1 MGRSSHMK
9 RLAMP
14 RSWPLPRKTSVWV
27 QRPDPCGHPID
38 RCMPIG
44 IVLRDILGVA
54 GTRREVSQ
62 ILNKNVVEVD
72 GRVVTSTGRGVGLL
86 DILTVGDQ
94 NYMCIL
100 DNRGRLAYN
109 PISKKNAGI
118 KFCRLNGKTTIKGG
132 KTQLSFHDGRTVI
145 VDDASKETWATG
157 STCVIDLASGK
168 IKDTLKAEAGASC
181 YLIGGNHVGEVS
193 TIKEI
198 ETKRSSMP
206 NEITFEEGY
215 GTIEDYVMV
224 IPSADSLPL
233 EVAE

>member
-72 GRVVTSTGRGVGLL
+72 GRVVTSTGRGVGIL

-118 KFCRLNGKTTIKGG
+118 KFCRLNGKTTIKEARHNS
-132 KTQLSFHDGRTVI
+132 LSMMVERLLLTMPVRKLGLQ
-145 VDDASKETWATG
+145 AQ
-157 STCVIDLASGK
+157 
-168 IKDTLKAEAGASC
+168 
-181 YLIGGNHVGEVS
+181 HV
-193 TIKEI
+193 
-198 ETKRSSMP
+198 SS
-206 NEITFEEGY
+206 ILHQVKLR
-215 GTIEDYVMV
+215 IH
-224 IPSADSLPL
+224 
-233 EVAE
+233 